1 VKYTLCDRSRFDT
14 RTSDSQNGPPPGD
27 DAALADSLDELVV
40 AERVMPNIAIVP
52 L

>member
-1 VKYTLCDRSRFDT
+1 MKCTLCDRSRFDT
-14 RTSDSQNGPPPGD
+14 CTSDSQTGPPPGD
-27 DAALADSLDELVV
+27 HAALADILDELVV